1 MQVPSPT
8 GTSWTVTPTS
18 PQERAIDGP
27 APIVKDKNY
36 LYSGRKSFAVWLD
49 WTEWQT
55 VYADVFA
62 SELNLLDDGSDSP
75 HTRKLRAL
83 SYMAAWRA
91 RSDVPVAVEVT
102 AQLVEISC
110 HDSLLGLALPGR
122 SAYRSHEELRLLY
135 SATVVRCVNGLV
147 DASQRGAYAQAVS
160 SLALRIGIPLWIV
173 DIRHEAAHTKLPS
186 LPTLQLACQT
196 LRQWLF
202 EHYWHPQDAAIK
214 QRVAQVGSALSRRL
228 HFNEPLRQLLGLDVA
243 TLSGIVVPLL
253 VQGHQYGER
262 VSSDGTIVDLLPK
275 DVALDFTRFD
285 AEWLQ
290 LCGQDSLRQ
299 VVEECQG
306 VWDDFVGWFLV
317 AVARE
322 LCRICQDETQDV
334 KSVLLA
340 KWIVHVASPD
350 TWTLDRRG
358 HRLPVAASYALALL
372 RNSPE
377 QDNLLGHYWK
387 AAEAALVACST
398 NDHPANVEN
407 DVITSWKKFE
417 VWTPSPMGTQLPF
430 GSIARDLSLTDAV
443 DEWDSGN
450 LIVLSELP
458 PADTSMMADF
468 DAKYFANVAAIV
480 DARNKIADEIVV
492 AGHTSHNESISHD
505 EVVRLQNAIEIW

>member
-62 SELNLLDDGSDSP
+62 SELNLLDVGSDSP

-196 LRQWLF
+196 L
-202 EHYWHPQDAAIK
+202 H
-214 QRVAQVGSALSRRL
+214 
-228 HFNEPLRQLLGLDVA
+228 
-243 TLSGIVVPLL
+243 
-253 VQGHQYGER
+253 
-262 VSSDGTIVDLLPK
+262 GTIVDLLPK

-306 VWDDFVGWFLV
+306 VWDDFGGWFLV

-334 KSVLLA
+334 KGVLLA

-358 HRLPVAASYALALL
+358 HRLPVAASYALTLL

-377 QDNLLGHYWK
+377 QDNVCTHSSNRG
-387 AAEAALVACST
+387 
-398 NDHPANVEN
+398 
-407 DVITSWKKFE
+407 
-417 VWTPSPMGTQLPF
+417 Q
-430 GSIARDLSLTDAV
+430 LTDTM
-443 DEWDSGN
+443 
-450 LIVLSELP
+450 L
-458 PADTSMMADF
+458 
-468 DAKYFANVAAIV
+468 
-480 DARNKIADEIVV
+480 
-492 AGHTSHNESISHD
+492 
-505 EVVRLQNAIEIW
+505 

>member
-62 SELNLLDDGSDSP
+62 SELNLLDVGSDSP

-202 EHYWHPQDAAIK
+202 EHYWYPQDAAIK

-228 HFNEPLRQLLGLDVA
+228 H
-243 TLSGIVVPLL
+243 
-253 VQGHQYGER
+253 
-262 VSSDGTIVDLLPK
+262 GTIVDLLPK

-322 LCRICQDETQDV
+322 LCRICQDEAQDV
-334 KSVLLA
+334 KGVLLA

-350 TWTLDRRG
+350 TWTLDR
-358 HRLPVAASYALALL
+358 H
-372 RNSPE
+372 
-377 QDNLLGHYWK
+377 
-387 AAEAALVACST
+387 T
-398 NDHPANVEN
+398 N
-407 DVITSWKKFE
+407 T
-417 VWTPSPMGTQLPF
+417 
-430 GSIARDLSLTDAV
+430 
-443 DEWDSGN
+443 
-450 LIVLSELP
+450 
-458 PADTSMMADF
+458 MADF

-480 DARNKIADEIVV
+480 DARSKIADEIVV

>member
-62 SELNLLDDGSDSP
+62 SELNLLDVGSDSP

-202 EHYWHPQDAAIK
+202 EHYWYPQDAAIK

-228 HFNEPLRQLLGLDVA
+228 Q
-243 TLSGIVVPLL
+243 
-253 VQGHQYGER
+253 
-262 VSSDGTIVDLLPK
+262 GTIVDLLPK

-334 KSVLLA
+334 KGVLLA

-350 TWTLDRRG
+350 TWTLDR
-358 HRLPVAASYALALL
+358 H
-372 RNSPE
+372 
-377 QDNLLGHYWK
+377 
-387 AAEAALVACST
+387 
-398 NDHPANVEN
+398 
-407 DVITSWKKFE
+407 
-417 VWTPSPMGTQLPF
+417 
-430 GSIARDLSLTDAV
+430 
-443 DEWDSGN
+443 
-450 LIVLSELP
+450 
-458 PADTSMMADF
+458 TSMMADF

>member
-62 SELNLLDDGSDSP
+62 SELNLLDVGSDSP

-83 SYMAAWRA
+83 
-91 RSDVPVAVEVT
+91 
-102 AQLVEISC
+102 
-110 HDSLLGLALPGR
+110 
-122 SAYRSHEELRLLY
+122 

-202 EHYWHPQDAAIK
+202 EHYWYPQDAAIK

-306 VWDDFVGWFLV
+306 VWDDFGGWFLV

-334 KSVLLA
+334 KGVLLA

-358 HRLPVAASYALALL
+358 HRLPVAASYALTLL

-407 DVITSWKKFE
+407 DVITSWKKFHL
-417 VWTPSPMGTQLPF
+417 WTPSPMGTQLPF
-430 GSIARDLSLTDAV
+430 GSIARNLSLTDAV

-458 PADTSMMADF
+458 HADTNTMADF